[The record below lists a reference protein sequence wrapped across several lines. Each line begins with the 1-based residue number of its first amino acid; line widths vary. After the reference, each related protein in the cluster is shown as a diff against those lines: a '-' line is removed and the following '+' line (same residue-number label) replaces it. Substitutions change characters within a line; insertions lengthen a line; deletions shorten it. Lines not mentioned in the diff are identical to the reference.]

1 MCVFCKKIFFSTTL
15 MRSPTKSVLNAQPF
29 VIQIVKLANQLFYVR
44 NAAYYSPKYI
54 TFFLFLQTWRF
65 FCTLFSSF
73 AGDLLLLQNKV
84 KKQQKHYEYG
94 ENKSTYHW

>member
-1 MCVFCKKIFFSTTL
+1 MSHSAEPFCN
-15 MRSPTKSVLNAQPF
+15 PQPF
-29 VIQIVKLANQLFYVR
+29 ATQIVKFVNHPFFAR

-73 AGDLLLLQNKV
+73 AGDLLPLYDKTKNNKNTID
-84 KKQQKHYEYG
+84 YG
-94 ENKSTYHW
+94 ENKSTYHR